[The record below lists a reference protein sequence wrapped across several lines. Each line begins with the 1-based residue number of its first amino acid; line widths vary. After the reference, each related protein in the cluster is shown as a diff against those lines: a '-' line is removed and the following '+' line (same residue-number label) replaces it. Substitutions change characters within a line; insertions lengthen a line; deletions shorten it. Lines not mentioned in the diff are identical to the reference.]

1 MARPAE
7 SEHAWRVTIAEIKAR
22 NYNLD
27 IKNPNSVDASHG
39 DPARL
44 LADYRRLEAEIAAA
58 RATLKAELMAALER
72 D

>member
-1 MARPAE
+1 
-7 SEHAWRVTIAEIKAR
+7 SVYAWRVSIAEIKAR

-27 IKNPNSVDASHG
+27 IKNPNSVDAAHG

-58 RATLKAELMAALER
+58 RAALKAELLTALDR
-72 D
+72 PPHVP